1 MFYVLEL
8 SSKSKSKSMLMRF
21 IVQEKGVE
29 QLGK

>member
-8 SSKSKSKSMLMRF
+8 SSKSKSMLMRF